1 MNDAHRALLKQ
12 HQEILAREAQSQG
25 EERDIWAKR
34 RDEIELKQ
42 KTLMMERTK
51 QYRAK
56 SMEIAPRTPLF
67 KNMMCAFGVGG
78 FICAAGQGF
87 ILMFQRMGMP
97 LKEASTAGT
106 CLLITISALLT
117 GLGIYDNIGKHA
129 GAGSIVPVTGFSNS
143 IASAALEFKRE
154 GFLYGVGAKIFTVA
168 GPVILYGIAI
178 SVFLGLIRILF

>member
-1 MNDAHRALLKQ
+1 MNDMHRNLLKQ
-12 HQEILAREAQSQG
+12 HQEVLTREARAQG
-25 EERDIWAKR
+25 EERDLWAKR

-42 KTLMMERTK
+42 KALMMERTK
-51 QYRAK
+51 EYRAK
-56 SMEIAPRTPLF
+56 SMELAPKTPLF
-67 KNMMCAFGVGG
+67 KNMMWAFGVGG
-78 FICAAGQGF
+78 LICATGQGF
-87 ILMFQRMGMP
+87 ILIFQRWGMP
-97 LKEASTAGT
+97 LEEASTAGV
-106 CLLITISALLT
+106 CLLIVTSALLT